1 MLSLSNWKQEV
12 VRDKLIVLV
21 GLGRLHSTENVLIFY
36 LFLLFLGENAASE
49 KSKIQDDFFAE
60 IVSVDHQ
67 FRDNA
72 DGGDDDGC
80 NLRRR

>member
-67 FRDNA
+67 FR
-72 DGGDDDGC
+72 GDDDGC

>member
-49 KSKIQDDFFAE
+49 KSKIQDDFFTE